1 VSSPRLSVCIP
12 TFERVAY
19 LREAVGSAQAQS
31 VQELE
36 ILVGDDGNSAELR
49 EYVEATARV
58 DPRVRYL
65 KTPERLRL
73 ARNWTFLAH
82 QARGEFATFMGD
94 DDRLLPRFAERLLE
108 AASSDVAVAFSN
120 HFLIDARGVRLAEES
135 ELTTRQYRRDEIS
148 PGILPDARVAV
159 WRNSVP
165 MSSAIVRTVHVQRLE
180 FKPDINTPEI
190 ELFARLSGESARF
203 AFVPE
208 YLCEYR
214 THAASE
220 TTSGLTL
227 DRLAE
232 YLVDIPVPPSLEHE
246 KRAYVERLVL
256 AGVSI
261 RLRRGDLDGAR
272 RLRSLAYYPRR
283 GALHAR
289 AVQRLCLAMPDRL
302 ATNAFRALT
311 RLGQE
316 ARRAL
321 LNGAAR

>member
-1 VSSPRLSVCIP
+1 MSSPRLSVCIP
-12 TFERVAY
+12 TYERVAY
-19 LREAVGSAQAQS
+19 LREAVASAQKQTEPN
-31 VQELE
+31 VE
-36 ILVGDDGNSAELR
+36 ILIGDDGDSRELR
-49 EYVEATARV
+49 EYAEEAARG
-58 DPRVRYL
+58 DSRVRYL

-94 DDRLLPRFAERLLE
+94 DDRLLPRFAERLL
-108 AASSDVAVAFSN
+108 AQTSPDVAVVFSN
-120 HFLIDARGVRLAEES
+120 HFLIDAGGRRLSEES
-135 ELTTRQYRRDEIS
+135 ELTTRHYRRHELA
-148 PGILPDARVAV
+148 PGILSDARVPV

-165 MSSAIVRTVHVQRLE
+165 MSSAIVRTAHVQRLE

-190 ELFARLSGESARF
+190 EMFARLAGEDARF
-203 AFVPE
+203 SFVPE
-208 YLCEYR
+208 YLGEYR

-232 YLVDIPVPPSLEHE
+232 YLVEIPVPRSIEHE
-246 KRAYVERLVL
+246 KRQCVERLLL

-261 RLRRGDLDGAR
+261 RLRRGDVDGAR
-272 RLRSLAYYPRR
+272 RLRKLPYYPRT

-289 AVQRLCLAMPDRL
+289 ALQRFCLALPDR
-302 ATNAFRALT
+302 AASIAFRELT
-311 RLGQE
+311 RLGRG

-321 LNGAAR
+321 SNGVSR